1 MIAEHDRIVLT
12 GDLPQENLRAGAIG
26 SVVFVHAGGEAYEV
40 EFLTPGGETAA
51 VATVLA
57 EQARPVGP
65 SDAPHARPLAAV
77 A

>member
-12 GDLPQENLRAGAIG
+12 GDVPQEDLRAGAVG
-26 SVVFVHAGGEAYEV
+26 TVVFVHGGGEAYEV
-40 EFLTPGGETAA
+40 EFLSPGGGTAA

-57 EQARPVGP
+57 EQARPVSP
-65 SDAPHARPLAAV
+65 SDTPHARPLAAV